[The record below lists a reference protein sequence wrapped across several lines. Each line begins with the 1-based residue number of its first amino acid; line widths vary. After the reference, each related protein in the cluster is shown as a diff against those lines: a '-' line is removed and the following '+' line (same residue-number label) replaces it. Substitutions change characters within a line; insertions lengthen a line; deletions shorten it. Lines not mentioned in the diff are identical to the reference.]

1 MSLVDKMKAQAE
13 QAAAKT
19 REGVGEIQAKRD
31 LAQAEGELGRV
42 AFDLADRGEIAHAQ
56 LTEPVQRIRDI
67 KGRLAGEASSPTP
80 AQ

>member
-1 MSLVDKMKAQAE
+1 MSLVDKMKAQAG

-19 REGVGEIQAKRD
+19 REGVEEIQAKRD
-31 LAQAEGELGRV
+31 LAQTEGELGRV

-67 KGRLAGEASSPTP
+67 KARLAGEPSSPAA